1 MEKLQH
7 LDIKNDMR
15 YKFCRQPC
23 LRSDFPSPTGESA
36 KPRRRVLPRAARI
49 RRRCFSREW
58 VGEKPGQGRSRR
70 SCRSRDTQ
78 GSLTQK
84 PQGMLV
90 ESLIP
95 PPKLLFQAAPWALIQ
110 KATSESYI
118 PFALFLYTILQCGP
132 MGGTRQSVPA
142 EPWRQ

>member
-1 MEKLQH
+1 G
-7 LDIKNDMR
+7 
-15 YKFCRQPC
+15 FCA
-23 LRSDFPSPTGESA
+23 A
-36 KPRRRVLPRAARI
+36 KRRGKGNFRFRAQRPHVFRPARPRAARI
-49 RRRCFSREW
+49 RRRCFGREW

-110 KATSESYI
+110 KATSES
-118 PFALFLYTILQCGP
+118 
-132 MGGTRQSVPA
+132 RQSFQGHSKVYSA
-142 EPWRQ
+142 VRDSWSLQTIQMR